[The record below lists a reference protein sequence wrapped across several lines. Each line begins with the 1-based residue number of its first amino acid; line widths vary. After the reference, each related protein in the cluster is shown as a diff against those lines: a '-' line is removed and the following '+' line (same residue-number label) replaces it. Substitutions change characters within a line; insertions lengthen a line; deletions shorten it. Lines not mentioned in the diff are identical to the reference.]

1 MSSSSLFFL
10 LGTNLEMYYRPGG
23 RLGFPDAVTAA
34 GWRPGCMNQ
43 GRAGLQA

>member
-10 LGTNLEMYYRPGG
+10 LDANLEVYYRPGG

-34 GWRPGCMNQ
+34 GWRPGFTNQ